1 MLISQIGYA
10 ETYFEEEY
18 HQKVKVNSGSVY
30 YTVIEIYYK
39 EKGPQKL
46 KGTMTVLDLD
56 GDGLK
61 ICTYNPDQL
70 KNKYGDNE

>member
-1 MLISQIGYA
+1 
-10 ETYFEEEY
+10 
-18 HQKVKVNSGSVY
+18 
-30 YTVIEIYYK
+30 
-39 EKGPQKL
+39 
-46 KGTMTVLDLD
+46 MTVLDLD